1 MIRAV
6 IFDVDGTL
14 VNSVDLH
21 AEAWREAFLKFGKD
35 IEFQAIR
42 SQIGKG
48 GDQLLPVFWTK
59 EELEKIEEPL
69 TKYRSELFKSKYL
82 PRVTGFPGV
91 RELFEKLLNDGRK
104 VALASSAKG
113 DELQSYK
120 KIARIDDLVKTET
133 STDDAEKSK
142 PHPDIFEAAL
152 EKLKH
157 PSTGECIVIGD
168 TPYDMEAAR
177 KAGLSTIAVRTGGF
191 PDDSLK
197 GAVAI
202 YDSPAD
208 LLANFD
214 TSPLAQSEEAG

>member
-48 GDQLLPVFWTK
+48 GDQLLPVFWTE
-59 EELEKIEEPL
+59 EELEAIEEPL

-91 RELFEKLLNDGRK
+91 RELFEKLLHDGRK

-142 PHPDIFEAAL
+142 P
-152 EKLKH
+152 
-157 PSTGECIVIGD
+157 
-168 TPYDMEAAR
+168 
-177 KAGLSTIAVRTGGF
+177 
-191 PDDSLK
+191 
-197 GAVAI
+197 
-202 YDSPAD
+202 
-208 LLANFD
+208 
-214 TSPLAQSEEAG
+214 